1 LKNHAAAQLEPSSVL
16 KVPLLGPVGAEL
28 SKKESNRRRAA
39 RYVTA
44 AGVLSVHLVLIAVLI
59 MMSRTGRIAAAT
71 ADAVQVLIV
80 APVYPPKVHV
90 MANLPRRGRNL
101 AITVEPPLLESLSF
115 PASRAPGSSANGEG
129 SGVDWAAEARRAVQA
144 FEIRSHQPSASRSV
158 SGRPEDDHWRPH
170 AQHHAGERFKTKNGD
185 WMVWVDANCYE
196 IARAGSGAYA
206 HVAPLTEPI
215 CQDHPG
221 AAVASQGPAD

>member
-1 LKNHAAAQLEPSSVL
+1 
-16 KVPLLGPVGAEL
+16 L
-28 SKKESNRRRAA
+28 SMKESNRRRAA

-44 AGVLSVHLVLIAVLI
+44 AGVLAVHLVLIAVLI
-59 MMSRTGRIAAAT
+59 MMSRTGRIATAT
-71 ADAVQVLIV
+71 ANTVQVLLV
-80 APVYPPKVHV
+80 APVYPPKVRV

-101 AITVEPPLLESLSF
+101 TVTVEPPVLESLSF
-115 PASRAPGSSANGEG
+115 PVSQASGSSANGEG
-129 SGVDWAAEARRAVQA
+129 SGVDWAAEARRALQA
-144 FEIRSHQPSASRSV
+144 FEIRNHQHSASQSV
-158 SGRPEDDHWRPH
+158 SGRPEDDHWPLH
-170 AQHHAGERFKTKNGD
+170 AQHHAGERFKTENGD

-221 AAVASQGPAD
+221 AAVASHQ